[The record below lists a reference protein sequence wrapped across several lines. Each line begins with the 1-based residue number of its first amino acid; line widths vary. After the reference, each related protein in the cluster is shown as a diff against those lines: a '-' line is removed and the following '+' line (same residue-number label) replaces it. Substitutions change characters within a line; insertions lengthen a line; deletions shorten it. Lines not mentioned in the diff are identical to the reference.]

1 MGVDHVFHR
10 VGDNV
15 ARRQRIQHTVVSHSD
30 TVVNGDGVELG
41 SIATHTLNFLLHNLS
56 NLMQMCVTWYKLCE
70 RVDNSNNGLAKL
82 FMFHTCGYPKSA
94 SSCHTAAFGTHCAS

>member
-1 MGVDHVFHR
+1 M
-10 VGDNV
+10 
-15 ARRQRIQHTVVSHSD
+15 SHSD
-30 TVVNGDGVELG
+30 TIVNGDGVELG

-56 NLMQMCVTWYKLCE
+56 NLMQMCVTWHKLGE